1 MAQDTWVGYPSCLQK
16 GTIGHVDIM
25 QLVEHMQRQLTKN
38 WNCFRSVLVNLEPM
52 NSIVHGGVIQDLGR
66 LNQRA
71 KDYLEEF
78 WVAQVHLIVSDT
90 VDSVK
95 TWRSP
100 SGSSYKLNFDAAV
113 FADTSSSRF
122 GAIIQ
127 NNIGEVMAAM
137 SAKGLAIVDGEEAKV
152 LTCQRAL
159 EFAVDAGFKEL
170 VIEGDNATDMKSI
183 TSLKALRSRMGN
195 IYTDIRLLAT
205 GSRCQSFSCVKRN
218 ANIVAHSLARY
229 ARLID
234 EDIFLMEES
243 PPLALEALYLDS
255 ISLNE

>member
-78 WVAQVHLIVSDT
+78 WVAQVHLTVSDT
-90 VDSVK
+90 VDSMQ
-95 TWRSP
+95 TWRP
-100 SGSSYKLNFDAAV
+100 PLGSSYKLNFDAAV
-113 FADTSSSRF
+113 FVDTSSSGFRV
-122 GAIIQ
+122 IIR
-127 NNIGEVMAAM
+127 NNMGEVTVAI
-137 SAKGLAIVDGEEAKV
+137 SAKGPTIVDSEEAEV
-152 LTCQRAL
+152 LAFRRAL
-159 EFAVDAGFKEL
+159 EFTVDAGFEEL
-170 VIEGDNATDMKSI
+170 VIEGDNATGMKSI
-183 TSLKALRSRMGN
+183 TSLRALQSIMGN
-195 IYTDIRLLAT
+195 IYADIRFLAA
-205 GSRCQSFSCVKRN
+205 GSRCRSFSCDKHN
-218 ANIVAHSLARY
+218 ANTVAHFLARY

-234 EDIFLMEES
+234 EDIFWMEES
-243 PPLALEALYLDS
+243 PPLAHESLYLDS